1 MLNIPNGIDKNK
13 ALARMQSLC
22 ARQEKCT
29 ADIRQKL
36 HLLGLSN
43 DDILWVIKRLIDDG
57 YVNDSR
63 YAHFFVCDKSRLNK
77 WGRIKIIST
86 LKSKGIAESIIR
98 DSISELNADTD
109 KKTLNDLISRKAKQV
124 KAKSAY
130 DLQSKLI
137 RFGVSRGF
145 EMELVLDVVKSVVK
159 E

>member
-1 MLNIPNGIDKNK
+1 
-13 ALARMQSLC
+13 MQNLC

-29 ADIRQKL
+29 ADVRQKL

-43 DDILWVIKRLIDDG
+43 DDIQWVIKRLIGDG
-57 YVNDSR
+57 YVDDSR
-63 YAHFFVCDKSRLNK
+63 YAHFFVRDKSRLNK
-77 WGRIKIIST
+77 WGRVKIMST

-98 DSISELNADTD
+98 DSLSELNPDVD
-109 KKTLNDLISRKAKQV
+109 KQTLSELITRKAKQV